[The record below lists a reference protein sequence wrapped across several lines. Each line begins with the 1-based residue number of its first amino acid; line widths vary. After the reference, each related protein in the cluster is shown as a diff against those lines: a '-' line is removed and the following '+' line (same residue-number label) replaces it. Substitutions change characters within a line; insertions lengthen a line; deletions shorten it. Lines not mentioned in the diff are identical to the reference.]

1 MDGNFLDN
9 NPLKNKNDKWLKAL
23 AVFAAALC
31 FSAFYLSNFDLPRQN
46 EILVEKIIKPLEI
59 TASQPNRGGDVQ
71 IAPPAAVK
79 PKFPELKG
87 TMLDSGKFSAESI
100 FAKDIKTGAILFRK
114 NEYSARPIAS
124 LTKLM
129 SALIILESRP
139 NWSATT
145 TVIGED
151 SLDTHMYAGDIYTL
165 EDLWQTALIVSSNKA
180 ILSLVNALGFDKN
193 AFVERMNQKAR
204 ELGMMETVFTDPS
217 GLDETDVSS
226 ASDLSILLQEALQK
240 KRIQTALMTKEYN
253 IYSVQRDAG
262 HHFWSTNWLLLGWI
276 PNQLPEIRGGK
287 TGYIPASGY
296 NFIMQVGDGKG
307 HFINVIILGANSHE
321 ARFTEARDVA
331 EWVFKNY
338 EWPAE

>member
-9 NPLKNKNDKWLKAL
+9 NPFNDRGGKWRKWL
-23 AVFAAALC
+23 AVFAVSMC
-31 FSAFYLSNFDLPRQN
+31 FGAFYLSNFDLPKQN
-46 EILVEKIIKPLEI
+46 EVLVSKIIKPLEI
-59 TASQPNRGGDVQ
+59 TASQLNRGGDVQ
-71 IAPPAAVK
+71 VSPPAEVK

-87 TMLDSGKFSAESI
+87 EMLDSAKFSAGSI
-100 FAKDIKTGAILFRK
+100 FAKDVKTGAVLFRK

-129 SALIILESRP
+129 SALIILEHRP
-139 NWSATT
+139 NWPATT

-151 SLDTHMYAGDIYTL
+151 SLDTHVYAGDVYTL
-165 EDLWQTALIVSSNKA
+165 EDLWHTALIGSSNKA
-180 ILSLVNALGFDKN
+180 ILSLVNALGFEQN
-193 AFVERMNQKAR
+193 VFVERMNQKAR
-204 ELGMMETVFTDPS
+204 ELGMMETVFTDSS
-217 GLDETDVSS
+217 GLDETNVSS

-240 KRIQTALMTKEYN
+240 KRIWTALMTKEYN
-253 IYSVQRDAG
+253 LYSAQRNAN

-276 PNQLPEIRGGK
+276 PNQLPEMRGGK
-287 TGYIPASGY
+287 TGYISASGY

-331 EWVFKNY
+331 EWVFKSY
-338 EWPAE
+338 EWPE

>member
-1 MDGNFLDN
+1 MDGNFLNDN
-9 NPLKNKNDKWLKAL
+9 PFGDKGDGWRKGL
-23 AVFAAALC
+23 AVFAVGLC
-31 FSAFYLSNFDLPRQN
+31 FGAFYLSNFDLPRQN
-46 EILVEKIIKPLEI
+46 EVLVKKIIKPLEI
-59 TASQPNRGGDVQ
+59 TVSRLNRGGDVQ
-71 IAPPAAVK
+71 VAPPAEVK

-87 TMLDSGKFSAESI
+87 EMLNGGKFSAGSI
-100 FAKDIKTGAILFRK
+100 FVKDVKTGAVLFRK

-139 NWSATT
+139 DWSATT

-151 SLDTHMYAGDIYTL
+151 SLDTHVYAGDVYTL

-180 ILSLVNALGFDKN
+180 ILSLVNALGWDKN
-193 AFVERMNQKAR
+193 VFVERMNQKAK
-204 ELGMMETVFTDPS
+204 ELGMMETVFTDSS
-217 GLDETDVSS
+217 GLNETDLSS

-253 IYSVQRDAG
+253 LYSAQRNAS

-276 PNQLPEIRGGK
+276 PNQLPEMRGGK
-287 TGYIPASGY
+287 TGYITASGY
-296 NFIMQVGDGKG
+296 NFIMQTGDGSG
-307 HFINVIILGANSHE
+307 HFINVIILGADSHE

-331 EWVFKNY
+331 EWVFNNY
-338 EWPAE
+338 TWPE